1 MARRRGD
8 NDLGRDKI
16 REALERAKQV
26 REAAKNNKKIAV
38 AVPASEAGS
47 VDASASAA
55 GGGTAAPVINVTEK
69 RASLVKESSLEQLL
83 ANKPE
88 KKVKNKP
95 K

>member
-1 MARRRGD
+1 VT
-8 NDLGRDKI
+8 N
-16 REALERAKQV
+16 
-26 REAAKNNKKIAV
+26 
-38 AVPASEAGS
+38 
-47 VDASASAA
+47 
-55 GGGTAAPVINVTEK
+55 TTEK